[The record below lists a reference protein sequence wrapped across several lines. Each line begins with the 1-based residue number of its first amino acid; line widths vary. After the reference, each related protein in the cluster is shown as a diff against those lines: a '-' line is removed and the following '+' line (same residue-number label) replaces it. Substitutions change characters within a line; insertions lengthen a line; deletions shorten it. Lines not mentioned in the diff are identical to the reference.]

1 MTLHEC
7 ANAIAALIFIVVLIF
22 CSRPLLRFLE
32 QKKSGARGEQAGLS
46 LVGQMALDRT
56 RRLSVVRYGTREV
69 LVLTGGNQDILMDW
83 TERKT
88 FASALDDSAV
98 EDVA

>member
-7 ANAIAALIFIVVLIF
+7 VNAIAALIFIIVLIF
-22 CSRPLLRFLE
+22 CTRPLLRLLE
-32 QKKSGARGEQAGLS
+32 QKKSGARGGQAGLS

-56 RRLSVVRYGTREV
+56 RRLSVVRYGAREV
-69 LVLTGGNQDILMDW
+69 LVLTGGNRDILMDW
-83 TERKT
+83 TERET
-88 FASALDDSAV
+88 FASALDDSGT

>member
-7 ANAIAALIFIVVLIF
+7 VNAIAALIFIVVLIF
-22 CSRPLLRFLE
+22 CARPLLRFLE
-32 QKKSGARGEQAGLS
+32 QKKSGARGGQAGLS

-56 RRLSVVRYGTREV
+56 RRLSVVRYGAREV

-83 TERKT
+83 TERET
-88 FASALDDSAV
+88 FASALDESAA